1 MSALSRA
8 ARQWCRAR
16 EGPAVS
22 DQGTAPDEVAERAA
36 AAAHAESTEQIQ
48 MLHAS
53 LGRASYYD
61 FLGLRPGCDYVAV
74 REAFHE
80 RAQRFHPDRFVF
92 LARDDIKVMA
102 YEVYKRMTEAYN
114 VLCDPELRTAYDEAR
129 VRGQNRLSETARARR
144 LSPEDRQVASA
155 FARIYLRSARAKLAR
170 EDLRGALI
178 DVELGLGLE
187 QAPPLVALLEEI
199 RNHPRAASLLG
210 GGR

>member
-1 MSALSRA
+1 MDDERN
-8 ARQWCRAR
+8 RQI
-16 EGPAVS
+16 E
-22 DQGTAPDEVAERAA
+22 
-36 AAAHAESTEQIQ
+36 

-80 RAQRFHPDRFVF
+80 RAQRFHPDRYVF
-92 LARDDIKVMA
+92 AAQEATKTMA

-114 VLCDPELRTAYDEAR
+114 VLCDPELRTAYDAAR
-129 VRGQNRLSETARARR
+129 VRGLNRLSETDRARR
-144 LSPEDRQVASA
+144 SSPDERHVASA

-170 EDLRGALI
+170 EDLRGAWI

-187 QAPPLVALLEEI
+187 QAPPLLALLDEI
-199 RNHPRAASLLG
+199 RRHPRSEGLLG
-210 GGR
+210 GVR

>member
-1 MSALSRA
+1 
-8 ARQWCRAR
+8 
-16 EGPAVS
+16 VS
-22 DQGTAPDEVAERAA
+22 NEDTGPDEAAARAA
-36 AAAHAESTEQIQ
+36 AAARAESIDQVQ
-48 MLHAS
+48 DLHAS
-53 LGRASYYD
+53 LARASYYD

-92 LARDDIKVMA
+92 IARDDIKVMA

-114 VLCDPELRTAYDEAR
+114 VLCDPELRAAYDEAR
-129 VRGQNRLSETARARR
+129 VRGGNRLSETARARR
-144 LSPEDRQVASA
+144 SSPEDRQVASA
-155 FARIYLRSARAKLAR
+155 FARIYLRSARATLAR

-199 RNHPRAASLLG
+199 RRHPRAAALLG
-210 GGR
+210 GAR

>member
-1 MSALSRA
+1 VTDERP
-8 ARQWCRAR
+8 
-16 EGPAVS
+16 EP
-22 DQGTAPDEVAERAA
+22 TAEEAA
-36 AAAHAESTEQIQ
+36 AAARAAAIEQIRD
-48 MLHAS
+48 LHDS
-53 LGRASYYD
+53 LVRATYYE

-92 LARDDIKVMA
+92 IARDDIKVMA

-114 VLCDPELRTAYDEAR
+114 VLCDPELRAAYDEAR

-144 LSPEDRQVASA
+144 SSPEDRQVASA

-199 RNHPRAASLLG
+199 RAHPRAAAVLG
-210 GGR
+210 SGR

>member
-1 MSALSRA
+1 MSDDNS
-8 ARQWCRAR
+8 
-16 EGPAVS
+16 S
-22 DQGTAPDEVAERAA
+22 PDDAAERAA
-36 AAAHAESTEQIQ
+36 AAARAGSIEQVQ
-48 MLHAS
+48 VLHAS
-53 LGRASYYD
+53 LGRATYYE

-92 LARDDIKVMA
+92 LARDDIKAMA
-102 YEVYKRMTEAYN
+102 YEIYKRMTEAYN
-114 VLCDPELRTAYDEAR
+114 VLCDPELRAAYDEAR
-129 VRGQNRLSETARARR
+129 VRGGNRLSETARARR
-144 LSPEDRQVASA
+144 TSPEDRQVASP

-199 RNHPRAASLLG
+199 RKHPRAAALLG
-210 GGR
+210 GPR